1 MGKPMIVANEVRKS
15 FGKHEVLKGVSFEIE
30 EGKVGVVMGPSGCG
44 KSTLLRILIG
54 ADRPDSGEVFL
65 DGEEIT
71 RMDEEQLN
79 KVRLK
84 FGMLF
89 QGSALLN
96 SMTVAENVSLPIRQH
111 TPLPPETIDIMVKL
125 KLEMVGLRNAESLL
139 PAEISGGMKKRVS
152 LARAIALDPKIVF
165 YDEPSAGL
173 DPVMVA
179 VIDALVMD
187 LRDKIKV
194 TSLVVTHEMTSAF
207 RIADHMV
214 MLHEGTVLSSGPP
227 EEIRKSDNGI
237 LQQFIKGEA
246 DGPIPLKVAGSDY
259 EKAILQEE

>member
-1 MGKPMIVANEVRKS
+1 
-15 FGKHEVLKGVSFEIE
+15 
-30 EGKVGVVMGPSGCG
+30 
-44 KSTLLRILIG
+44 
-54 ADRPDSGEVFL
+54 
-65 DGEEIT
+65 
-71 RMDEEQLN
+71 MDEAQLN

-96 SMTVAENVSLPIRQH
+96 SMTVGENVSLPIRQH

-125 KLEMVGLRNAESLL
+125 KLEMVGLRDAESLL

-179 VIDALVMD
+179 VIDTLVMD

-214 MLHEGTVLSSGPP
+214 MLHEGRVLSSGSPD
-227 EEIRKSDNGI
+227 EVKQSDNGI

-246 DGPIPLKVAGSDY
+246 DGPIQLGVAGSDF